1 MSAPSFQTVVSNWRL
16 LLLGS
21 TGVVLSI
28 ASGWTTWDG
37 MRNFTKEPLL
47 SLMITFGIQGVML
60 IAAWLI
66 GESFATGKVRQLLKR
81 GGGPAARL
89 QVIAGTGIGILL
101 FLALGLLLL
110 IYFDVFSQDRGGLG
124 AFGSWGEKV
133 HELRFAILAAL
144 IVALFFAA
152 GGRDA
157 LDDYLRSFRV
167 IVRNAVLWVIFLV
180 CMATSVFF
188 SFDSLFST
196 IFSESERRRAADLRT
211 QSEVGSLVTDIVALT
226 EQRRLEQRTALLNGG
241 AWLGYARTLD
251 QLATDLKAAPAA
263 IDRHLQKGLQDE
275 QERAA
280 RRHAELSQV
289 EKERLQLTK
298 REAALT
304 AQIRQSQ
311 QKAEQL
317 TATVETLNRQIFETD
332 RQIIAKGA
340 EAEAEARGIGVT
352 SRVGRG
358 PKFREL
364 AEEHRRLKETKSNLE
379 LQLRGYTE
387 RLEAT
392 RKEIVGPA
400 SELAGLK
407 STLLQLEGRASTA
420 RNADGTSRRT
430 GLADALRTETQAAL
444 RRLESDRIAFEQSPT
459 RAGLDALQ
467 SRCAK
472 TVGVLSGA
480 PMLTTEVAMSA
491 CDPGTAHEAAAQLY
505 ALNGGA
511 AALAANCSAD
521 KSQASGAD
529 VEAQLALARSCLRL
543 SGLPTTDVGDMRE
556 SIDALARNRDDKA
569 HRFVVTTNAFT
580 DGNRLAY
587 LALAI
592 AIAIDALV
600 FMSGLFGANAAHAPA
615 LAAPRL
621 DRRAA
626 DQLAAMIESAL
637 LPNVFENA
645 TAALETIKPVAGSA
659 TPNPGADWTHEL
671 DLGDAR
677 IASPGRLRKIL
688 NAGVAVRAVQR
699 DATRPE
705 HYLLRSDFI
714 AFLHNAA
721 QRAFTSDRKN
731 SDLSELK
738 EIVGIAL
745 RPSADAHAGIV
756 LNYLHPSSQKDG
768 FSSQLILSE
777 VAAKD
782 LAIVR
787 RCLNA
792 ASTLSCVHC
801 DGPESDCDRY
811 LLHKDLYRVL
821 AQMTTE
827 PPPLLEKPA
836 TEIPV
841 FLPGPVPETVD
852 QPRGTSGLAEP
863 QTAGVEREP
872 AEETIAQPGGEVE
885 ERQAAHAPDDRP
897 AVETE
902 PETET
907 PVPVFDPIDA
917 QGDAQPAETVA
928 HEPATVMT
936 GQEEEPAELLPE
948 PTGDAGEQPS
958 TAEPDAQ
965 PMVEAEPQETPDMPA
980 FEPVE
985 HEMTEQQAPLAQN
998 DGPMDEAGT
1007 EETED
1012 QAEAIPLFEPIGD
1025 IAAEQQA
1032 APVSAASGNAE
1043 NELTD
1048 EDRTAPPFEPIDGE
1062 AASNVQYTKT
1072 PEADAS
1078 NAERS
1083 SPRLRYRGTRQSRQ
1097 TPTATVKATLTSRTK
1112 TEKTANLKPTASR
1125 QRPRIS
1131 ITDDTI
1137 TFD

>member
-37 MRNFTKEPLL
+37 MRNFTREPLL

-81 GGGPAARL
+81 GGSAARL
-89 QVIAGTGIGILL
+89 QVIAGSGIGILL

-110 IYFDVFSQDRGGLG
+110 IYFDFFDQERGGLSALG
-124 AFGSWGEKV
+124 TWGENL
-133 HELRFAILAAL
+133 HELRFAILAVL

-180 CMATSVFF
+180 CMTASVFF

-196 IFSESERRRAADLRT
+196 IFSEDERRRAADLRT
-211 QSEVGSLVTDIVALT
+211 QSQVGSLMTDIVALT
-226 EQRRLEQRTALLNGG
+226 EQRRLEQRTAVLNGV
-241 AWLGYARTLD
+241 AWQSYARTLD
-251 QLATDLKAAPAA
+251 ELATNLKAAPSA
-263 IDRHLQKGLQDE
+263 IDRDLQKGLLDE
-275 QERAA
+275 QKDAA
-280 RRHAELSQV
+280 RRQAELTQV
-289 EKERLQLTK
+289 EKDRAQLTK
-298 REAALT
+298 RGGELT
-304 AQIRQSQ
+304 SQVRQLQ
-311 QKAEQL
+311 ERADQF
-317 TATVETLNRQIFETD
+317 TATIKTLNQQIFEKD
-332 RQIIAKGA
+332 RQVIAKAA

-364 AEEHRRLKETKSNLE
+364 EEEHRRLKETKANLE
-379 LQLRGYTE
+379 LQLRAYEE
-387 RLEAT
+387 RLGAI
-392 RKEIVGPA
+392 RKETTGPEG
-400 SELAGLK
+400 ELAAIRSK
-407 STLLQLEGRASTA
+407 LLQLDNRETTT
-420 RNADGTSRRT
+420 RNADGTARRT
-430 GLADALRTETQAAL
+430 HLAETLKTETQAAL
-444 RRLESDRIAFEQSPT
+444 QRLESDRIAFEQSPT
-459 RAGLDALQ
+459 RAGLDMLQ
-467 SRCAK
+467 SHCAK
-472 TVGVLSGA
+472 IVGFMSGSTT
-480 PMLTTEVAMSA
+480 LTTKVAMSA
-491 CDPGTAHEAAAQLY
+491 CDPGKTHEAAAQLY

-521 KSQASGAD
+521 KGQASGAG
-529 VEAQLALARSCLRL
+529 VEAQLTLARSCLRL
-543 SGLPTTDVGDMRE
+543 SGLSTADVGDMRE
-556 SIDALARNRDDKA
+556 SITGLERNRDDKA

-600 FMSGLFGANAAHAPA
+600 FMSGLFGASAALAPA
-615 LAAPRL
+615 LTAPRL

-626 DQLAAMIESAL
+626 EQLAAMIESAL

-645 TAALETIKPVAGSA
+645 TAALETIKPVARSASSGS
-659 TPNPGADWTHEL
+659 DWTHEL

-705 HYLLRSDFI
+705 HYLLRSDFVE
-714 AFLHNAA
+714 FLHDAA
-721 QRAFTSDRKN
+721 RRAFVSDQKN
-731 SDLSELK
+731 AGLSELK
-738 EIVGIAL
+738 EIVAIAL
-745 RPSADAHAGIV
+745 RPDADTHAGII
-756 LNYLHPSSQKDG
+756 LNYLKPSSQKDG

-782 LAIVR
+782 LGIVK

-792 ASTLSCVHC
+792 ASTLNCVHC
-801 DGPESDCDRY
+801 DGPENDCDRY

-827 PPPLLEKPA
+827 PPPLLEKQEKREKD
-836 TEIPV
+836 TPV
-841 FLPGPVPETVD
+841 LLLGPVHEADERRQAMAGVAEPET
-852 QPRGTSGLAEP
+852 E
-863 QTAGVEREP
+863 TAG
-872 AEETIAQPGGEVE
+872 AELEEDPVVPPVAHATGEVDE
-885 ERQAAHAPDDRP
+885 QQTPPAQDEQP

-902 PETET
+902 AETDI
-907 PVPVFDPIDA
+907 PVPVFEPVDA
-917 QGDAQPAETVA
+917 DTDEQSAAHATDAS
-928 HEPATVMT
+928 ATVETMPNEDSVE
-936 GQEEEPAELLPE
+936 QLSEPVD
-948 PTGDAGEQPS
+948 DAGEQPS
-958 TAEPDAQ
+958 APEQDEQPTVETETEEAPDVPLSETVEDEVAQ
-965 PMVEAEPQETPDMPA
+965 QPE
-980 FEPVE
+980 
-985 HEMTEQQAPLAQN
+985 PLAQGE
-998 DGPMDEAGT
+998 DSAGESETDEA
-1007 EETED
+1007 ETV
-1012 QAEAIPLFEPIGD
+1012 PLFEPIGK
-1025 IAAEQQA
+1025 IVAEHQA
-1032 APVSAASGNAE
+1032 APVSAASESTE
-1043 NELTD
+1043 NEEPG
-1048 EDRTAPPFEPIDGE
+1048 EDRTVSLFESTDGE
-1062 AASNVQYTKT
+1062 SASSPQCADS
-1072 PEADAS
+1072 PESDAS
-1078 NAERS
+1078 EDTETT
-1083 SPRLRYRGTRQSRQ
+1083 PVLRYPDKRPSRQ
-1097 TPTATVKATLTSRTK
+1097 RPAAAVKATIAPKGKS
-1112 TEKTANLKPTASR
+1112 EKAAKLKPRPAR